1 MNNYRKLLQ
10 ELEIKAQEQYDKT
23 VLMLS
28 GGALGVSFTFLK
40 DIISIDKA
48 ISTGYL
54 IVAWSCWGI
63 SCACVL
69 YSFYSSRKAM
79 RKAIQYLDDSIESKN
94 ISDSLTNFLNFL
106 AGFLFIIGL
115 ISMITFA
122 YLNIGD
128 KHMETIKLEEGQ
140 LVPQKPYEAPAQQN
154 GERGMPV
161 PEKPKDKEEKE
172 K

>member
-54 IVAWSCWGI
+54 IVAWSFWGI

-79 RKAIQYLDDSIESKN
+79 RKAIQDLDDNTESKN
-94 ISDSLTNFLNFL
+94 ISNGFTDCLNFL
-106 AGFLFIIGL
+106 AGLLFLIGL
-115 ISMITFA
+115 TSMIRFA
-122 YLNIGD
+122 YLNIGE
-128 KHMETIKLEEGQ
+128 KQMEIIKFEEGQ
-140 LVPQKPYEAPAQQN
+140 LVPQKPYEAPAQQS

-161 PEKPKDKEEKE
+161 PEKPKDKDTKE